1 MNEKIIYSLVEINS
15 FVINFIKRRVNMNK
29 KDNRDENLYKKDK
42 LEKSKNVKVSRSDM
56 EVGEDATKYGE
67 FVSTYFAWLPLQ
79 KQKERANEL
88 DNITKGQKKSKN
100 NEMMRKK

>member
-1 MNEKIIYSLVEINS
+1 
-15 FVINFIKRRVNMNK
+15 MNK

-42 LEKSKNVKVSRSDM
+42 
-56 EVGEDATKYGE
+56 VGEDATKYGE